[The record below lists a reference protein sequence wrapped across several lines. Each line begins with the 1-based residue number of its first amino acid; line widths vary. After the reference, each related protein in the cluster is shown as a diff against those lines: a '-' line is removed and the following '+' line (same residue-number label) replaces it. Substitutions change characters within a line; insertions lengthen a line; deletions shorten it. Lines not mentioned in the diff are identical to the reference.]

1 MVTFDRL
8 LEDYFFSRHL
18 KPRTRISYQGALR
31 QLVIHLKLQGIHLPD
46 EVTQHHILSWRKKAL
61 LSMREVSWNCYVRHL
76 RALYNF
82 GIDQGILSITR
93 NPFQKTT
100 LREPKK
106 PKKTLSKEQ
115 IRKAR
120 AALERLVEFETHGER
135 AVVTPAWFWQIVNE
149 TFYFTGLRVN
159 QIVAMQLRD
168 IDLERRVIHARLEGS
183 KTQRAYDIP
192 IAKQLVPWLEKMI
205 NDARKL
211 GFKPNDQLF
220 NVNRFSSYHR
230 RKTLNHWQVS
240 AFYRTLS
247 ASIGSRISAHRFRHT
262 LCTDLMQSP
271 DRNLHIA
278 MEMLGHTNT
287 KTTLEYVTTDVEML
301 RESVD
306 AR

>member
-1 MVTFDRL
+1 MLTFDRL
-8 LEDYFFSRHL
+8 LEDYFFSRQL
-18 KPRTRISYQGALR
+18 QPRTRISYHGSLR
-31 QLVIHLKLQGIHLPD
+31 QLVAYLKIQDIHLPD
-46 EVTQHHILSWRKKAL
+46 EVTQHHILSWRQKARAT
-61 LSMREVSWNCYVRHL
+61 MREVSWNCYVRHL

-82 GIDQGILSITR
+82 GIDQGTLSITQ
-93 NPFQKTT
+93 NPFRNTT

-106 PKKTLSKEQ
+106 PKKTLSRAQIFQ
-115 IRKAR
+115 IRAE
-120 AALERLVEFETHGER
+120 LMRLVEFEASGER
-135 AVVTPAWFWQIVNE
+135 GPITPAWFWQIVNE

-168 IDLERRVIHARLEGS
+168 VDLTRRVIHARLEGS

-192 IAKQLVPWLEKMI
+192 IAKQLTPWLEKMTGE
-205 NDARKL
+205 ARNL
-211 GFKPNDQLF
+211 GFKPKDQLF
-220 NVNRFSSYHR
+220 NVNRFSAYHR
-230 RKTLNHWQVS
+230 RLTLNHWQVS

-247 ASIGSRISAHRFRHT
+247 KSIGSRVSAHRFRHT

-278 MEMLGHTNT
+278 MEMLGHTNS

-306 AR
+306 SR